1 MQKIKYR
8 IYRVSARAVMGYGQR
23 DGDWFSFSLNK
34 SATEQCKI
42 NASHEQEDNALFYQI
57 TDELHGGKFSVPADG
72 KIVTDLSDVIFFMDF
87 SGIFD
92 RTSEEKK
99 YTDRLLKAKSMFR
112 PEGIALDFGSG
123 KHRYLAFERSGSMS
137 REFKLSFIRED
148 LYTAV
153 TRRITMDLT
162 IGMCQL
168 SKLYAYNGLMMSSGK
183 RIDGIGIDK
192 AHRVIV
198 IDNPTYEVPNVPVI
212 TAEDTDGAG
221 NMRLFRRL
229 EKTVDCV
236 KVTGFD
242 GEGLI
247 SKEYAATVD
256 NVYCGGN
263 IHTSFQ
269 IRMPYVKGMLHKVD
283 FKDFYKMAGT
293 THLTDIWGIQ
303 HEVKDVDIILTK
315 SMFKGIGWLNGSG
328 KTWEDYWKTFRK
340 YHHALYITQVGDDEA
355 ETTTRMNFQFLN
367 TLNLTTEEF
376 RPADLPL
383 GWDHSPADDP
393 REWVTK
399 ETE

>member
-8 IYRVSARAVMGYGQR
+8 IYRLYARAVMGYGQR

-42 NASHEQEDNALFYQI
+42 NAPHEQEDNALFYQI
-57 TDELHGGKFSVPADG
+57 MDELHGGDFSAPEDR
-72 KIVTDLSDVIFFMDF
+72 KIVTDLADVIFYMDF

-92 RTSEEKK
+92 RASQEKK
-99 YTDRLLKAKSMFR
+99 YVDRQLKAKSMFR
-112 PEGIALDFGSG
+112 PEGITLDFGSG

-148 LYTAV
+148 LYAAV

-168 SKLYAYNGLMMSSGK
+168 SKLSAYNGLMMSSGT

-198 IDNPTYEVPNVPVI
+198 IDNPTYDVPNVPVI
-212 TAEDTDGAG
+212 TAEDADGAG
-221 NMRLFRRL
+221 NMRVFRRV
-229 EKTVDCV
+229 EKTVDSV

-247 SKEYAATVD
+247 SKEYAAVVD
-256 NVYCGGN
+256 KVFCGGN

-269 IRMPYVKGMLHKVD
+269 VRISKV
-283 FKDFYKMAGT
+283 
-293 THLTDIWGIQ
+293 GILM
-303 HEVKDVDIILTK
+303 H
-315 SMFKGIGWLNGSG
+315 
-328 KTWEDYWKTFRK
+328 
-340 YHHALYITQVGDDEA
+340 DEI
-355 ETTTRMNFQFLN
+355 N
-367 TLNLTTEEF
+367 
-376 RPADLPL
+376 
-383 GWDHSPADDP
+383 
-393 REWVTK
+393 
-399 ETE
+399 